1 MAGWSPASPAP
12 GTTGTGRAPAWSRCP
27 GPTRWAGWVRC
38 CWSRRGGGWASA
50 RGWRA
55 CPGPTPVRAS
65 RPGPRTPS
73 SVTATVT
80 SRSGTWTR
88 RAGPRSPA
96 RCWGTGCG
104 WCCGRTPP
112 GCCSWSRCPC
122 VTCVIPVRTWICRSA
137 PPHRA
142 CPASVAPTMSARRID
157 LHSHSTASDGTDPPA
172 EVMRRARAAGLDV
185 IALTD
190 HDTLAGHAEARG
202 ALPPGLALV
211 PGMELSCRLDG
222 HSVHLLAYHVDPAH
236 AGLAEQLH
244 AITTDRLRRARDIVG
259 KLRELGVDITWERV
273 AAIAGDGV
281 VARPHIA
288 RAMVAAGAIAR
299 PDQAFTPEWIGAGRR
314 GHGKRDPLDPGD
326 PDPLVT
332 SARGAGQRSPPRRR
346 PGG

>member
-1 MAGWSPASPAP
+1 
-12 GTTGTGRAPAWSRCP
+12 
-27 GPTRWAGWVRC
+27 
-38 CWSRRGGGWASA
+38 
-50 RGWRA
+50 
-55 CPGPTPVRAS
+55 
-65 RPGPRTPS
+65 
-73 SVTATVT
+73 
-80 SRSGTWTR
+80 
-88 RAGPRSPA
+88 
-96 RCWGTGCG
+96 
-104 WCCGRTPP
+104 
-112 GCCSWSRCPC
+112 
-122 VTCVIPVRTWICRSA
+122 
-137 PPHRA
+137 
-142 CPASVAPTMSARRID
+142 MSARRID

-211 PGMELSCRLDG
+211 PGMELSCRLHG

-244 AITTDRLRRARDIVG
+244 AITTDRLRRARDMVG

-299 PDQAFTPEWIGAGRR
+299 PDQAFTPEWIG
-314 GHGKRDPLDPGD
+314 
-326 PDPLVT
+326 
-332 SARGAGQRSPPRRR
+332 
-346 PGG
+346 PGGRAYVSRYALDAEDAVRLVSSAGGVSVLAHPGVPQGGWKIGDEAVARLAAAGLAGLEVAHPDHDDAERIRLAALAATLGLVSSGGSDDHGSLTGHRLGCETIAPGEYERLVSRAAGLS